1 MALSWNE
8 IKDRSY
14 AFAKQWENETSED
27 AEAKSFWDGFFEVFG
42 VPRKRVASF
51 EQAVKKIDNKNGYID
66 LLWKGVILVEHKS
79 RGKDLDRAYQQ
90 ALDYFPGL
98 KDAELPKYILVSDFA
113 RFRLYNLEDDTRTDF
128 ALKDLH
134 KHIKLFG
141 FIAGYQSHSYKEQD
155 PVNIK
160 AAQLMG
166 KLHDR
171 LLAVGYEGHV
181 LEVYLVRLLFCLFA
195 DDTGIFEK
203 NQFIEYIERNSKED
217 GSDLAQQLAGLFQVL
232 DTPKDKRL
240 KNLDEQL
247 AAFEYINGRLF
258 QEVLPQASFDHD
270 MRDLL
275 IDSAALDWGKISPAI
290 FGSLFQSIMDKTAR
304 RNLGAH
310 YTSETNILKL
320 IKPLFLDNLRA
331 EFDKIKGNKNLLTEF
346 HKKLATLKFL
356 DPACGCGNFLVITYR
371 ELRLLEI
378 DILRVLYQGGQKMLD
393 VSTAVW
399 LDVDQFYGIEIEEWP
414 ARIAEVAMWLM
425 DHQMNLMIS
434 EEFGNYFARLPLKKS
449 AHIVHAN
456 ALQTDWE
463 SVVAKEELSYILGNP
478 PFLGKSN
485 QSKEQKADLEQIC
498 HGIKGAGVLDFV
510 AGWYIKAAGYIQ
522 DTQIAC
528 AFVSTNSITQGEQ
541 VAVLWAELLQRYS
554 IKIHFAHR
562 TFKWTNEASG
572 KAAVHCVIIGFA
584 IFDVM
589 AKTIFEYADI
599 AGQPMAIGAKNI
611 NPYLVDAGNVLLENR
626 TNPVCTVP
634 NMVYGSKPTDGGNLL
649 LSDEEKNALLVAEP
663 QAEKWVRPFLG
674 ADEFINN
681 VRRWCLWLVNI
692 APNELRSL
700 REVSKRVQAV
710 KEMRLA
716 STKEQTVELA
726 LTPTI
731 FAEIRQTDEP
741 YILVPLHSSENRS
754 YIPMGYLGPDVI
766 CGNANSMIPNAS
778 RYHFGILTSV
788 MHMAWARA
796 VCGRIKSDFRY
807 SNTIVYNNYP
817 WPQDPTD
824 KQKHAVETAAQAVLD
839 ARAAF
844 PDSSLADLYDPLSMP
859 PALVKAHQVLDKA
872 VDACY
877 GKQQFQNDAQR
888 VAFLFD
894 LYQKITSLLPVQS
907 SKPKRSK
914 AAKSSPLFAEDAG

>member
-1 MALSWNE
+1 
-8 IKDRSY
+8 
-14 AFAKQWENETSED
+14 
-27 AEAKSFWDGFFEVFG
+27 
-42 VPRKRVASF
+42 
-51 EQAVKKIDNKNGYID
+51 
-66 LLWKGVILVEHKS
+66 
-79 RGKDLDRAYQQ
+79 
-90 ALDYFPGL
+90 
-98 KDAELPKYILVSDFA
+98 
-113 RFRLYNLEDDTRTDF
+113 
-128 ALKDLH
+128 
-134 KHIKLFG
+134 
-141 FIAGYQSHSYKEQD
+141 

-171 LLAVGYEGHV
+171 LLAVGYAGHV

-195 DDTGIFEK
+195 DDTGIFQK

-217 GSDLAQQLAGLFQVL
+217 GSDLAQWLAGLFQVL

-258 QEVLPQASFDHD
+258 QEALPLAAFDRE
-270 MRDLL
+270 MRELL

-320 IKPLFLDNLRA
+320 IKPLFLDSLRA
-331 EFDKIKGNKNLLTEF
+331 EFDKVKGNRNLLVEF
-346 HKKLATLKFL
+346 HKKLAALKFL

-378 DILRVLYQGGQKMLD
+378 DILRVLYQGGQQMLD

-449 AHIVHAN
+449 AHIAHAN

-463 SVVAKEELSYILGNP
+463 SVVTKGELSYILGNP

-485 QSKEQKADLEQIC
+485 QSKEQKADLEQVC
-498 HGIKGAGVLDFV
+498 HGVKGAGVLDFV
-510 AGWYIKAAGYIQ
+510 AGWYVKAARYIQ
-522 DTQIAC
+522 DTHIAC

-541 VAVLWAELLQRYS
+541 VAVLWAELLQRYG

-562 TFKWTNEASG
+562 TFKWSNEASG

-584 IFDVM
+584 NFDVDT
-589 AKTIFEYADI
+589 KTIFEYVDI
-599 AGQPMAIGAKNI
+599 VGEPLAIRAQNI
-611 NPYLVDAGNVLLENR
+611 NPYLVDAANTILQNLRNPICNVPEISFGNM
-626 TNPVCTVP
+626 P
-634 NMVYGSKPTDGGNLL
+634 NDGGHLL
-649 LSDEEKNALLVAEP
+649 LSDDEKNGLVQAEP
-663 QAEKWVRPFLG
+663 AAEKSIRPFLG

-681 VRRWCLWLVNI
+681 LKRWCLWLGGI
-692 APNELRSL
+692 SPNELRTMPNVM
-700 REVSKRVQAV
+700 RRVKAV
-710 KEMRLA
+710 QDLRLA
-716 STKEQTVELA
+716 STRDATRKLA
-726 LTPTI
+726 EVPTL
-731 FAEIRQTDEP
+731 FGEIRQTDEP
-741 YILVPLHSSENRS
+741 YILVPRHSSENRA

-766 CGNANSMIPNAS
+766 CGDSNSMIPNATL
-778 RYHFGILTSV
+778 YHFGMLTST
-788 MHMAWARA
+788 MHMAWVRA
-796 VCGRIKSDFRY
+796 VCGRLESRYRY

-817 WPQDPTD
+817 WPQDPSD
-824 KQKHAVETAAQAVLD
+824 KQQQAVETAAQAVLD

-844 PDSSLADLYDPLSMP
+844 PGSSLADLYDPLSMP
-859 PALVKAHQVLDKA
+859 PALVKAHQALDKA

-877 GKQQFQNDAQR
+877 GKQTFQSDAQR

-894 LYQKITSLLPVQS
+894 LYQHITSLLPAAGG
-907 SKPKRSK
+907 KPKRGK
-914 AAKSSPLFAEDAG
+914 AGG

>member
-14 AFAKQWENETSED
+14 KFSKEWKDETSED

-42 VPRKRVASF
+42 ISRKRVASF
-51 EQAVKKIDNKNGYID
+51 EKIVKKNDYKTGYID
-66 LLWKGVILVEHKS
+66 LLWKGVMLIEHKS

-98 KDAELPKYILVSDFA
+98 KESELPKYILVSDFA
-113 RFRLYNLEDDTRTDF
+113 RFRLYDLEEDRRTDF

-134 KHIKLFG
+134 KHVKLFG

-166 KLHDR
+166 RLHDR
-171 LLAVGYEGHV
+171 LRSIGYDGHA

-195 DDTGIFEK
+195 DYTGIFERR
-203 NQFIEYIERNSKED
+203 QFIEYVQRNSRED
-217 GSDLAQQLAGLFQVL
+217 GSDLAQQMAGLFQVL

-247 AAFEYINGRLF
+247 AAFEYINGSLF
-258 QEVLPQASFDHD
+258 HEVLPLASFDHD
-270 MRDLL
+270 MRELL

-320 IKPLFLDNLRA
+320 IRPLFLDELRA
-331 EFDKIKGNKNLLTEF
+331 EFEKLKGNKKLLGEF
-346 HKKLATLKFL
+346 HRKLANLTFL
-356 DPACGCGNFLVITYR
+356 DPACGCGNFLVISYR

-378 DILRVLYQGGQKMLD
+378 DILRVLYAGGQQMLD

-449 AHIVHAN
+449 AHIVNAN
-456 ALQTDWE
+456 ALQTVWE
-463 SVVAKEELSYILGNP
+463 SVVAKDKLNYILGNP
-478 PFLGKSN
+478 PFVGKSN
-485 QSKEQKADLEQIC
+485 QSKGQKADLEQVF

-510 AGWYIKAAGYIQ
+510 AAWYIKAARYIHG
-522 DTQIAC
+522 TQIAC

-541 VAVLWAELLQRYS
+541 VAVLWPDMLQRYG

-562 TFKWTNEASG
+562 TFKWSNEASG

-584 IFDVM
+584 NFDT
-589 AKTIFEYADI
+589 AKKTIFEYDNI
-599 AGQPMAIGAKNI
+599 AGEPLAIAAKNI
-611 NPYLVDAGNVLLENR
+611 NPYLVDAADSILENLR
-626 TNPVCTVP
+626 KPICKVP
-634 NMVYGSKPTDGGNLL
+634 EIAFGNMPNDGGNLL
-649 LSDEEKNALLVAEP
+649 LSDDERVALLETDPMATN
-663 QAEKWVRPFLG
+663 WIRPFLG
-674 ADEFINN
+674 ADDFINN
-681 VRRWCLWLVNI
+681 LNRWCLWLGGI
-692 APNELRSL
+692 SPSELRAMP
-700 REVSKRVQAV
+700 EVMRRVKAV
-710 KEMRLA
+710 KALRLS
-716 STKEQTVELA
+716 STRDATIKLA
-726 LTPTI
+726 ETPTL
-731 FAEIRQTDEP
+731 FGEIRQTEEP
-741 YILVPLHSSENRS
+741 YILVPRHSSENRS
-754 YIPMGYLGPDVI
+754 YIPIGYFDSDVI
-766 CGNANSMIPNAS
+766 CGDSNCMIANAS
-778 RYHFGILTSV
+778 LYHFGMLTSK
-788 MHMAWARA
+788 MHMAWVRA

-817 WPQDPTD
+817 WPQDPSD
-824 KQKHAVETAAQAVLD
+824 KQVKAVESAAQAVLD

-859 PALVKAHQVLDKA
+859 PALVKAHHALDKA

-877 GKQQFQNDAQR
+877 GKQQFDNDAQR
-888 VAFLFD
+888 VAYLFD
-894 LYQKITSLLPVQS
+894 LYQKITSLLPVPG
-907 SKPKRSK
+907 SKAKRSK
-914 AAKSSPLFAEDAG
+914 KV